1 MEENIKM
8 VLTMLKGKIHRATVT
23 QAELNY
29 VGSITIDKDLMEAA
43 GILENEKVQI
53 VDNNNGARL
62 ETYVIP
68 GKRGSGTIC
77 LNGAAARCVQ
87 PGDKV
92 IIIAY
97 AQMSEEE
104 AKAYKPKV
112 VFMNDDNTIKEIT
125 NYEYN
130 E

>member
-1 MEENIKM
+1 MI
-8 VLTMLKGKIHRATVT
+8 LTMLKGKIHRATVT

-29 VGSITIDKDLMEAA
+29 VGSITIDKTLMEAA

-53 VDNNNGARL
+53 VDINNGARL

-68 GKRGSGTIC
+68 GKRESGVIC
-77 LNGAAARCVQ
+77 LNGAAARLVQ

-97 AQMSEEE
+97 AQMNEDE
-104 AKAYKPKV
+104 ARKYKPSV

-125 NYEYN
+125 NYESN

>member
-1 MEENIKM
+1 MI
-8 VLTMLKGKIHRATVT
+8 LTMLKGKIHRATVT

-29 VGSITIDKDLMEAA
+29 VGSITIDKTLMEASN
-43 GILENEKVQI
+43 ILENEKVQI
-53 VDNNNGARL
+53 VDVNNGERF

-68 GKRGSGTIC
+68 GVRDSGVIC
-77 LNGAAARCVQ
+77 VNGAAARLVQ

-97 AQMSEEE
+97 AQMNEDE
-104 AKAYKPKV
+104 AKKYKPAV

-125 NYEYN
+125 NYESN

>member
-1 MEENIKM
+1 MI
-8 VLTMLKGKIHRATVT
+8 LTMLKGKIHRATVT

-29 VGSITIDKDLMEAA
+29 VGSINIDKTLMEASN
-43 GILENEKVQI
+43 IIENEKVQI
-53 VDNNNGARL
+53 VDINNGARF

-68 GKRGSGTIC
+68 GKRDSGVIC
-77 LNGAAARCVQ
+77 INGAAARLAQ

-97 AQMSEEE
+97 AQMNEDE
-104 AKAYKPKV
+104 AKTYKPKV

-125 NYEYN
+125 SYESN

>member
-1 MEENIKM
+1 MI
-8 VLTMLKGKIHRATVT
+8 LTMLKGKIHKATVT

-29 VGSITIDKDLMEAA
+29 MGSITIDKTLMEASK
-43 GILENEKVQI
+43 IIENEKVQI
-53 VDNNNGARL
+53 VDVNNGERF

-68 GKRGSGTIC
+68 GKRDSGVIC
-77 LNGAAARCVQ
+77 VNGAAARLVQ

-92 IIIAY
+92 IIICY
-97 AQMSEEE
+97 AQMDEDED
-104 AKAYKPKV
+104 KKYKPAV

-125 NYEYN
+125 NYESN